1 MSNLYSL
8 CCWQIPE
15 FCSRDNSLV
24 IKEIFGVAEYASVT
38 GICFIHL
45 SFAITEETILA
56 KTFFWIVYHFAILS
70 FDVNIVWDRCF
81 LCHAH
86 DSLVFFNAQ
95 WGCRPTPPAHPFR
108 SGGCGFARENGR
120 WWLRFRRIHCRPI
133 WWSLI
138 HIHETLCAGKSLR
151 IVCGFLMPLQQARAR
166 DSLCL
171 WQQEMAGVDLF
182 MSFVFFRSCM

>member
-8 CCWQIPE
+8 CFWQIPE
-15 FCSRDNSLV
+15 FCSKDNSLV

-45 SFAITEETILA
+45 SFAITEETIHA
-56 KTFFWIVYHFAILS
+56 KAFFWIVYHFAILS

-81 LCHAH
+81 LCRAH

-95 WGCRPTPPAHPFR
+95 WGCRPTPPSHPFR
-108 SGGCGFARENGR
+108 GGGCGFARENGW
-120 WWLRFRRIHCRPI
+120 WWLRFRRIHCQPI

-138 HIHETLCAGKSLR
+138 HIHETLCAEKSLR
-151 IVCGFLMPLQQARAR
+151 IVCGFLMPLPTRKDQRFLMPLATRKGR
-166 DSLCL
+166 SRLVYEFC
-171 WQQEMAGVDLF
+171 
-182 MSFVFFRSCM
+182 FFQIM